1 MRDRAEVARQA
12 HNLEV
17 VGSIPTPATKN
28 IAGWTSGKVTGL
40 ITRNNVRQRFKSSS
54 RNKQKYF
61 KKYLVIQKNHLIFV
75 KQLENKVKLK

>member
-1 MRDRAEVARQA
+1 MRDRAEVARKA

-28 IAGWTSGKVTGL
+28 TVGWTSGKVTGL
-40 ITRNNVRQRFKSSS
+40 ITRNNVRQRFKPSP
-54 RNKQKYF
+54 RNKRKISKIF
-61 KKYLVIQKNHLIFV
+61 GDLKNHLIFV